1 MNQLWTPW
9 RHAYV
14 TQPQPGSPEAEQT
27 RPGVPPQLAAWP
39 GDQRCVFCNLLASA
53 DYAIAQGMAA
63 EQAEQSANII
73 LRGESCF
80 ICLNAYPYSSGH
92 LMILPYA
99 HEAALSRLPAA
110 SAQEMMALAQR
121 ATRALEQ
128 AYRPDGINLG
138 MNLGQAAGAGVA
150 EHLHL
155 HILPRWAGDTNFM
168 TTIGETR
175 VLPEDLSQT
184 WQRLREAFAR
194 V

>member
-1 MNQLWTPW
+1 MDQLWTPW

-14 TQPQPGSPEAEQT
+14 SQAKSDET
-27 RPGVPPQLAAWP
+27 REGVPPELAAWP
-39 GDQRCVFCNLLASA
+39 GDQHCVFCNLRAAA
-53 DYAIAQGMAA
+53 DYAIAHGMAA
-63 EQAEQSANII
+63 EAAEQAANII
-73 LRGESCF
+73 LRAETCF
-80 ICLNAYPYSSGH
+80 VCLNAYPYSTGH

-99 HEAALSRLPAA
+99 HEAWLARLPAET
-110 SAQEMMALAQR
+110 AQEMMALAQR
-121 ATRALEQ
+121 ATRALEH

-150 EHLHL
+150 DHLHL

-168 TTIGETR
+168 TTVGGVR

-184 WQRLREAFAR
+184 WRRLRDAFTL